1 MAKTKKIAIIHTTPV
16 TVESLKQLV
25 AEEIGP
31 DCEVVNLL
39 DDSIL
44 PELARNGG
52 KVEDIRDRWI
62 QYAKIA
68 ESLGADAVLGACSS
82 VGELA
87 EAAAMEVR
95 VPVLR
100 IDEAMA
106 EEAVRLGGRIGV
118 AATLATTLGPTTRL
132 LERKAAELGSSAT
145 FHPMLAE
152 QAYAL
157 LMAGD
162 REGHDRVLGEALM
175 ELRSR
180 TDAVV
185 LAQASM
191 ARVVS
196 TLPEEARGAF
206 LSSPTLGVRKM
217 KELLLR
223 Q

>member
-1 MAKTKKIAIIHTTPV
+1 MTPKKLAILHTTPV
-16 TVESLKQLV
+16 TVESLKALV

-52 KVEDIRDRWI
+52 NVQAIRDRYV

-68 ESLGADAVLGACSS
+68 ESLGADAILGACSS

-87 EAAAMEVR
+87 KAAAAEVR

-106 EEAVRLGGRIGV
+106 EEAVRRGGRIGV
-118 AATLATTLGPTTRL
+118 AATLATTLAPTTRL
-132 LERKAAELGSSAT
+132 LEEKARELNADAA
-145 FHPMLAE
+145 FVPMLASE
-152 QAYAL
+152 AYKL
-157 LMAGD
+157 LIAGD

-175 ELRSR
+175 ELRKQCD
-180 TDAVV
+180 TIV

-191 ARVVS
+191 ARVVAS
-196 TLPEEARGAF
+196 LPEEARGAF
-206 LSSPTLGVRKM
+206 LTSPVLGVRRVAA
-217 KELLLR
+217 LLR
-223 Q
+223 H